1 MGIRGR
7 GAMIM
12 DKTADVSRHEASGGT
27 PRPAASGLAQTRPCP
42 ARAATLG

>member
-1 MGIRGR
+1 
-7 GAMIM
+7 M

-27 PRPAASGLAQTRPCP
+27 ASPAAFGLAQTRSRP